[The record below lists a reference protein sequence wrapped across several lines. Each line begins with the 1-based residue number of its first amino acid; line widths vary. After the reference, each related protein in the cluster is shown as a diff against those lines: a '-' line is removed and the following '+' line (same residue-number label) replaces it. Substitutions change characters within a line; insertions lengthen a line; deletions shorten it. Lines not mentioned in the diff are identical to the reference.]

1 VLKEVPNDVHTSEDR
16 NVVEDNTHLV
26 EHNKLV
32 KFSIYLIDYFFQNG
46 RRVQTA
52 AEFTQF

>member
-1 VLKEVPNDVHTSEDR
+1 MLKEVPNDVHTSEDR

-26 EHNKLV
+26 ENNKLV
-32 KFSIYLIDYFFQNG
+32 KFSNFSNRLFFQNG

>member
-1 VLKEVPNDVHTSEDR
+1 MLKEVPNDVHTSEDR

-32 KFSIYLIDYFFQNG
+32 KFSTYLIDYFFQNG